1 MLIDFENVQPKTAGS
16 VGGACQIKVFLGAR
30 QSKIPL
36 ATARALQAFARR
48 LRSARRNTHLSV
60 VRPQRQSGVAWC
72 HSCHSCSLSQRG
84 CCQSRAVVAMSE
96 TERSRPRTGSRG
108 AVRDD
113 ASARSFRWTQ
123 VRLLAFAVISCAA
136 GCATPVPFAGN
147 RGMRVVTEASLNA
160 ARRLW
165 DSSGVTDY
173 QYSPKCNGMITAKA
187 LDGSYPLVV
196 VKHGTE
202 VKSHDFDGFLNLT
215 SATTMDGIF
224 DEMQRILA
232 FPKYRSGTV
241 DFAVQFHPTLGYP
254 VRLYLGDTD
263 VFDSFENC
271 TITHVR
277 RR

>member
-1 MLIDFENVQPKTAGS
+1 M
-16 VGGACQIKVFLGAR
+16 
-30 QSKIPL
+30 
-36 ATARALQAFARR
+36 
-48 LRSARRNTHLSV
+48 
-60 VRPQRQSGVAWC
+60 
-72 HSCHSCSLSQRG
+72 
-84 CCQSRAVVAMSE
+84 
-96 TERSRPRTGSRG
+96 
-108 AVRDD
+108 
-113 ASARSFRWTQ
+113 
-123 VRLLAFAVISCAA
+123 RLLAFAVISWAA
-136 GCATPVPFAGN
+136 GCATPVPPAGN

-173 QYSPKCNGMITAKA
+173 QYSPKCNGMITVKA
-187 LDGSYPLVV
+187 PDRSYPLVV

-202 VKSHDFDGFLNLT
+202 VKSSHFDGFLNLR

-241 DFAVQFHPTLGYP
+241 DFEVQFHPTLGYP